1 MSGSKAANVQV
12 SDAGVYS
19 LSLTGP
25 TGNTTANGFTL
36 TVNPLPTV
44 TILVPNI
51 VTVVGPGSGVATIT
65 LPANTTTTTFQAS
78 GGSSYERLIIL
89 DRVNGYEIRQVD
101 QNTTGL
107 FPINR
112 LGLFTLTVTDAGGCK
127 RTVEWVVQ

>member
-1 MSGSKAANVQV
+1 MGNVQL

-25 TGNTTANGFTL
+25 TGSATSNGFTVS
-36 TVNPLPTV
+36 VNPLPVV
-44 TILVPNI
+44 TLTIPLGT
-51 VTVVGPGSGVATIT
+51 TVVGLRSGVATIT
-65 LPANTTTTTFQAS
+65 LPHYTTATTFQAS
-78 GGSSYERLIIL
+78 GGSSYERVIIL